1 MAHGVRSGTGTFV
14 RIATN
19 VPGVR
24 QRFGVTILFV
34 THDIDEAVHLGQRV
48 LVLSSSPTVIME
60 DLAIDLPAE
69 RDRLNTRSAS
79 RFAELRAHVDGLVQQ
94 AKQGRHAPARTP
106 RG

>member
-1 MAHGVRSGTGTFV
+1 MTHGVRSGTGTFV

-69 RDRLNTRSAS
+69 RDQLNTRSAS